1 MRLTLISHAC
11 WLIETV
17 DFTILTDPVFC
28 DVFYDSMATWCPS
41 RRFNP
46 DALPEIDAIFLSH
59 PHHDHFDPPTLAGLA
74 RRVPMILCSSS
85 ADVVDACRRVGFESV
100 HPIKDYQAFKVGQ
113 TTLHITPAIN
123 NLDSEHGLLVT
134 DPDARVWNAV
144 DSGFK
149 PEWLPVLR
157 IDGRG
162 LDVHLANFNPAMLH
176 NAMANGLTHYPYG
189 PYSVHLDTAR
199 LARAKLVVP
208 GASGVSWLHRGAW
221 MNHYLFPI
229 KHQRFVEDVRGFEN
243 DSRAEILFPGD
254 VIEILQGE
262 PRVHRQARPELVT
275 TADPR
280 TFELLDFNPTLP
292 LPPLTSVDAAT
303 QITVGVEGVSSLC
316 PRLVTVPAAG
326 FASPGELERTVDDI
340 FAAVNRRLAEPGLES
355 FKDTL
360 DRWGARMRMTVHFP
374 DGPRHRSCDFSA
386 RGPQFTRGE
395 IEGPNYFL
403 EVTAIDLHAVEH
415 GLIFDQFIHT
425 GLRCFHT
432 LYRVRKEGLVHPP
445 AASQFL
451 REVEG
456 ELHHGEVL
464 NPFDAFMQLWRPSRV
479 AWTERLVKLSL
490 ECRDREASSIAGST
504 AA

>member
-11 WLIETV
+11 WLIETT
-17 DFTILTDPVFC
+17 DLTILTDPVFG
-28 DVFYDSMATWCPS
+28 DVFYDSMGTWCPS

-46 DALPEIDAIFLSH
+46 EALPEIDAIFISH

-74 RRVPMILCSSS
+74 QRVPMVLCSSD
-85 ADVVDACRRVGFESV
+85 ADVVDACRRVGFETV
-100 HPIKDYQAFKVGQ
+100 HPIKDFQAFKVGQ

-123 NLDSEHGLLVT
+123 SLESEHGLLVT
-134 DPDARVWNAV
+134 DPDGRVWNAV

-162 LDVHLANFNPAMLH
+162 LDVHLANFTPVLLH
-176 NAMANGLTHYPYG
+176 EAMANEATHYPYG
-189 PYSVHLDTAR
+189 PYGRHLDTAR

-221 MNHYLFPI
+221 LNHYLFPI
-229 KHQRFVEDVRGFEN
+229 KHERFVEDVRGFEN
-243 DSRAEILFPGD
+243 NSRAEICFPGD

-262 PRVHRQARPELVT
+262 PGVHRQAHPELVST
-275 TADPR
+275 LDPR
-280 TFELLDFNPTLP
+280 TFDRLDFNPTHS
-292 LPPLTSVDAAT
+292 LPPLAEVDAAT
-303 QITVGVEGVSSLC
+303 QIIVGVDGVTSLS

-326 FASPGELERTVDDI
+326 FASLGELEQAVEEI
-340 FAAVNRRLAEPGLES
+340 FATVNRHLAEPGLES

-360 DRWGARMRMTVHFP
+360 DRWGARMRVMIHFP
-374 DGPRHRSCDFSA
+374 DGPRYWSCDFSA
-386 RGPQFTRGE
+386 PSPEFNQVE
-395 IEGPNYFL
+395 IAGANYFL
-403 EVTAIDLHAVEH
+403 EVTAIDLHAVER

-432 LYRVRKEGLVHPP
+432 LYRVRKEGIVYP
-445 AASQFL
+445 AMASQFR
-451 REVEG
+451 REVEQ
-456 ELHHGEVL
+456 ELRHGEVM
-464 NPFDAFMQLWRPSRV
+464 NPFAAFMQLWRPTRV
-479 AWTERLVKLSL
+479 PWVERLVKLSL
-490 ECRDREASSIAGST
+490 ECREREAGAT